1 MGLAEVLRVSRPAC
15 WIQSG
20 VRRLPACRR
29 REAMLRVASSLP
41 QSQPRKSTMLVVMVT
56 GNRNA
61 TTGRTVGALSR
72 TRSRTGAPTSKP
84 KSSSAASTLLAWQ
97 QTATRAAEPLL
108 RRLLTRL
115 SRRRVRRCSRE
126 GRAPS
131 WPRGPLGWPLVRSTP
146 RRVRRR
152 RRAQQSLQRSRASSS
167 GHPQR
172 FRSTSTADRCRRLV
186 LLSWARLLGGHPR
199 DLALLSPPSR
209 FSPSPVSPPYKT
221 HRFSSCRVA

>member
-41 QSQPRKSTMLVVMVT
+41 QPQPRKSTMLVVMVT

-146 RRVRRR
+146 RRVRRL
-152 RRAQQSLQRSRASSS
+152 RRARWPPASSRS
-167 GHPQR
+167 HPQR